1 MSELY
6 YPTTPEQ
13 CIAPEQELVKESK
26 NIIGNVAG
34 AIGYICQCV
43 VFIILLG
50 VSGIGMLI
58 LSLAM
63 VGDEREC

>member
-13 CIAPEQELVKESK
+13 GLAPEQDLVKEGK

-34 AIGYICQCV
+34 AIGYSFRCV

-63 VGDEREC
+63 VGDETEC

>member
-13 CIAPEQELVKESK
+13 CLAPEEDLVEESQH
-26 NIIGNVAG
+26 IIGNVAG
-34 AIGYICQCV
+34 AIGYSFRCV